1 MEDGPHGKIV
11 LNAAIVVEEVANNKA
26 GVVLILYLSVEVLNV
41 WDPIVEQYHVMN
53 NVVQV
58 NIECLL

>member
-1 MEDGPHGKIV
+1 MEDGACGKIV
-11 LNAAIVVEEVANNKA
+11 LNAAIVVEEVTNHKA

-41 WDPIVEQYHVMN
+41 WDPIVDHCHVMN

-58 NIECLL
+58 NIEC